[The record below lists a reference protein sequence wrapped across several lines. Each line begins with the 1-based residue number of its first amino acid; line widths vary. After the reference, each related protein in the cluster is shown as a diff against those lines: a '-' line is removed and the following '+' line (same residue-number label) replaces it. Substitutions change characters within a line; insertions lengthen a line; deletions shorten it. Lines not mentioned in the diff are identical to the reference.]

1 MTTSTPTGE
10 TQAPRLMLTV
20 EQAAEAL
27 GIGRTT
33 TFALIKS
40 GELESVRIGRLRR
53 VPADAI
59 DVYTARLQ
67 AEQQPDA
74 AR

>member
-1 MTTSTPTGE
+1 MTSQTPTR
-10 TQAPRLMLTV
+10 QPLSPRRMLTV
-20 EQAAEAL
+20 EQAAETL

-59 DVYTARLQ
+59 DAYTTRLQ
-67 AEQQPDA
+67 ADQ
-74 AR
+74 ARP